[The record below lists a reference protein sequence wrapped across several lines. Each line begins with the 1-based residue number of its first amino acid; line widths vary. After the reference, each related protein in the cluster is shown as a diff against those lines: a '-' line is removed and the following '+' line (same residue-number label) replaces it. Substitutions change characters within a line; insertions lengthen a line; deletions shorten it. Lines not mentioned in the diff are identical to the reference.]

1 MMNIIKIDGKDYII
15 VDALEVNNNRYL
27 LMGNE
32 NDYEDLM
39 VRKVIVESGEEYIT
53 KLESEEEL
61 QSILEAFRDKH
72 RKDFENE

>member
-53 KLESEEEL
+53 KLKSEEEL
-61 QSILEAFRDKH
+61 QSVLEAFRDKH